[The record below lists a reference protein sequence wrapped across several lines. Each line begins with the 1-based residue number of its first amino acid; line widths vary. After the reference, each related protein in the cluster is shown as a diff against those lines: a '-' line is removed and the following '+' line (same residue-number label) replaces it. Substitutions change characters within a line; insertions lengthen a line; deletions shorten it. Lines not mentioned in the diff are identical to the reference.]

1 MKTLSNE
8 VSYEEFISMSKD
20 EIYHFAYNRIMRKIG
35 FSDFLKWAIE
45 KLFKDP
51 ETLWEFFN
59 MKAPPLS
66 REEEVEFRR

>member
-35 FSDFLKWAIE
+35 FSDE
-45 KLFKDP
+45 
-51 ETLWEFFN
+51 ETD
-59 MKAPPLS
+59 
-66 REEEVEFRR
+66 